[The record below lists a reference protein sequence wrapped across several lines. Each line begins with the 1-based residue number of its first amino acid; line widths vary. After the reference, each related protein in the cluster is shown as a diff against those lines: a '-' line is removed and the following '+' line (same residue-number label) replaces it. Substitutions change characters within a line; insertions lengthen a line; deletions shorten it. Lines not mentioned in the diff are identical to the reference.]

1 MIQQA
6 SELQMEEFGDMALVL
21 KGIARVDTVNS
32 QTTQGYPSFPG
43 AFAWFAFNY
52 CYGAMK

>member
-1 MIQQA
+1 
-6 SELQMEEFGDMALVL
+6 MEEFGDMALVL